1 MAENK
6 PEFRHLV
13 RIANTDLNGNKLL
26 AAAMRKIKGVSHSYA
41 NAVCYVTDIDP
52 NQKTGYMSEADAQK
66 IEDAVKH
73 PDKYHI
79 PTWVLNR
86 RKDPEDGKNKHLLLG
101 DLTFTQDSD
110 IKNMKKIKSY
120 RGMRH
125 SLGQPVRGQRTRSN
139 FRKNKGKGPGVQ
151 KSAAAKASAG
161 GKT

>member
-1 MAENK
+1 MAENQ

-13 RIANTDLNGNKLL
+13 RIANTDLNGNKPL

-41 NAVCYVTDIDP
+41 NAVCHVTGIDGQ
-52 NQKTGYMSEADAQK
+52 QKTGYMSDSDAQK
-66 IEDAVKH
+66 IEDAVRH
-73 PDKYHI
+73 PDKYNI
-79 PTWVLNR
+79 PTWILNR
-86 RKDPEDGKNKHLLLG
+86 RIDPEDGKVKHLILG
-101 DLTFTQDSD
+101 DLTFTTESD
-110 IKNMKKIKSY
+110 IRNMKKIKSY

-151 KSAAAKASAG
+151 KSAGAKASAG